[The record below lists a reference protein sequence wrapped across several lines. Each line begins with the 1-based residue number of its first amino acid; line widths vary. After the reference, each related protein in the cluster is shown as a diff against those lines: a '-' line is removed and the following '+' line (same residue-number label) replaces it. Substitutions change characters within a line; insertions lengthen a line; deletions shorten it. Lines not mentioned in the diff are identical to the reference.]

1 MLGPRA
7 KRGLA
12 GRRPAAKR
20 LARYGEGGATAAAA
34 AGATSERPPRS
45 SRERAVLP
53 SKEMRS
59 LPCAA
64 HLGSPRCYFYL
75 TFQGPFPFSGC
86 FCCDSTVASTS
97 LFPSLP
103 FASSFTLSFLSMHS
117 FLPLHRV
124 PSPPSPQPVLTASSR
139 RARSKLT
146 ASVPMPVNP
155 QKRQHKPP
163 TATQIPNWQ
172 HWAQPPL
179 SPASKG
185 SQGEMPGGVH
195 RQHTVISRLGS
206 SRPPLL
212 LLCFIWEGADGL
224 VEGGGLCSSLDA
236 EKGSESPRPKPPS
249 RSRRCRSHRV
259 PSMVYKASIGL
270 FWDAGRMQRGVC
282 GMSGGNKKEN
292 LNLNWCESPHGGNRK
307 GRRKRRQCLFPRRR
321 MELGGRSR
329 PGRNVA
335 PVAARCSSGRPA
347 ASRCAE
353 PRLPGWVSLPV
364 PACSMP

>member
-1 MLGPRA
+1 MHLARRSAGGTWHGGRGHGQRAPPRIPSCSHTRVCNRVLPRSEPERARPHPRASVPHPCRPPGPRSGQSALGPRA

-20 LARYGEGGATAAAA
+20 LARYGEGGATVAAA

-117 FLPLHRV
+117 FLPLHWV
-124 PSPPSPQPVLTASSR
+124 PSPPPPYSR
-139 RARSKLT
+139 RARSKLA
-146 ASVPMPVNP
+146 ASVPTPVNP
-155 QKRQHKPP
+155 HKRRHKPP
-163 TATQIPNWQ
+163 TATQMPNWQ

-179 SPASKG
+179 FPVSKG
-185 SQGEMPGGVH
+185 SQGEMPGGVR
-195 RQHTVISRLGS
+195 RQHPVIFRLGS
-206 SRPPLL
+206 SCPPLV
-212 LLCFIWEGADGL
+212 LLCFIREGADGL

-236 EKGSESPRPKPPS
+236 EKGSESLCPKPDPAHAS
-249 RSRRCRSHRV
+249 ARATGSH
-259 PSMVYKASIGL
+259 PWSIKH
-270 FWDAGRMQRGVC
+270 Q
-282 GMSGGNKKEN
+282 
-292 LNLNWCESPHGGNRK
+292 
-307 GRRKRRQCLFPRRR
+307 
-321 MELGGRSR
+321 
-329 PGRNVA
+329 
-335 PVAARCSSGRPA
+335 
-347 ASRCAE
+347 
-353 PRLPGWVSLPV
+353 
-364 PACSMP
+364 